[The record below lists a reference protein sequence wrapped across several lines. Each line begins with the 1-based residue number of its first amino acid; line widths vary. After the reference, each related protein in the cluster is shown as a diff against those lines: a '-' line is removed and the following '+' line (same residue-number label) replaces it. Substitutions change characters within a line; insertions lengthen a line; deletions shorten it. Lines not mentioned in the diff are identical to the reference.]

1 MDIVSMMEQ
10 NESSQVKKRRAFTIL
25 LPLLGGI
32 ALTVL
37 MILIMTVSARQ
48 NVLVKDAE
56 GNFYRA
62 RSLIVA
68 GPVVL
73 CSRDPSCY
81 QTRKAALDSA
91 SEERKLSAVS
101 MKNIAFIE
109 IISAPDEGDGLGVW
123 QPGLKDFI
131 GDYVVNA
138 AGNHGYLSLRASG
151 GAVYGTIRFPDW
163 GRGAT
168 EYLKGVRIAGGKI
181 FFTRSVTTAQE
192 LKRVGANAY
201 FTQQYSGEYYQ
212 SGKLIKG
219 YYAVQGARKQW
230 EAQKK

>member
-1 MDIVSMMEQ
+1 MMIQ
-10 NESSQVKKRRAFTIL
+10 NETSQTNKKRIFAIL

-32 ALTVL
+32 ALTILVVL
-37 MILIMTVSARQ
+37 ITTVSMRQ
-48 NVLVKDAE
+48 NVMIKDAA
-56 GNFYRA
+56 GNFYQA

-68 GPVVL
+68 GRMML
-73 CSRDPSCY
+73 CSRDPSNY
-81 QTRKAALDSA
+81 PTKKAALDSA
-91 SEERKLSAVS
+91 IEERKLSAVS

-109 IISAPDEGDGLGVW
+109 IMSSPEEGEGLGAW

-151 GAVYGTIRFPDW
+151 GYVYGTIRFPDW

-181 FFTRSVTTAQE
+181 YFTRSVTTAQE
-192 LKRVGANAY
+192 LKRVGGSAY
-201 FTQQYSGEYYQ
+201 FTQQYSGEYFR
-212 SGKLIKG
+212 SGSLIRG
-219 YYAVQGARKQW
+219 FYTVQGARKPW
-230 EAQKK
+230 EAQKGR